1 MFPSKN
7 DPNKIF
13 RFRELERDDFGQKD
27 IFCKKIDIS
36 KVFLWKKPAPY
47 LTSVRSRHRLRPRQP
62 SPERCRR
69 QLRCRW
75 WRQVHR
81 LHDGVGV
88 VDFCFFPLNTL
99 GSTKFSGRCSPW
111 SEKHEFP
118 QKTGGFLD
126 VLFPFEKET
135 CTLQG
140 SMWKTLGVYP
150 WNIPLRPPN
159 QQLQKNWRNSNLIL
173 ECKGTME
180 ICSRAMLGLF

>member
-47 LTSVRSRHRLRPRQP
+47 LTLVRSRHRLRPRQP

-88 VDFCFFPLNTL
+88 VDFCFFPLKNPGIHEIFRKMQPLKWKTWIPAKN
-99 GSTKFSGRCSPW
+99 GWFFRCSFSFWKGDMYIAGFHVKNFGGVSLEHTPKPATNSLW
-111 SEKHEFP
+111 K
-118 QKTGGFLD
+118 KTIILRGFGGAKLGYAPT
-126 VLFPFEKET
+126 VWW
-135 CTLQG
+135 G
-140 SMWKTLGVYP
+140 SLV
-150 WNIPLRPPN
+150 
-159 QQLQKNWRNSNLIL
+159 
-173 ECKGTME
+173 
-180 ICSRAMLGLF
+180 